1 MARPIVEHTRGNITL
16 FSDGLIQKKR
26 DEVLYVKNGECAIRW
41 IGYPT
46 KYRRPP
52 VEDERQ
58 RRVVVRAAYDRD
70 ESKRLA
76 ARKRER
82 KEKIASMQRECEIIK
97 DYLLSHPRASRPQVA
112 RALKMSYYVVYTR
125 LLDHPDLW
133 PKPEIKPIY
142 IQPAPAPDE
151 YVSRY
156 NQNLDYWIQYRKYT
170 NLTTKDIEAM
180 HDDFIGLDESD
191 WAFANEIVG
200 LRGQARHDHIEEHLK
215 QWDQLLSKV
224 KPILKEKMR
233 EAQW

>member
-1 MARPIVEHTRGNITL
+1 
-16 FSDGLIQKKR
+16 
-26 DEVLYVKNGECAIRW
+26 
-41 IGYPT
+41 
-46 KYRRPP
+46 
-52 VEDERQ
+52 
-58 RRVVVRAAYDRD
+58 
-70 ESKRLA
+70 
-76 ARKRER
+76 
-82 KEKIASMQRECEIIK
+82 
-97 DYLLSHPRASRPQVA
+97 
-112 RALKMSYYVVYTR
+112 MSYYVVYTR